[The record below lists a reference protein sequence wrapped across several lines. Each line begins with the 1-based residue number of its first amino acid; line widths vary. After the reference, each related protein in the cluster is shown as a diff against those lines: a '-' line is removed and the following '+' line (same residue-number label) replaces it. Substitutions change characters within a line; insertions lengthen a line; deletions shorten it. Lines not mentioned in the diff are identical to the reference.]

1 MRQAGRYMPEYRD
14 VRSRTTFLELCK
26 NPALAAEVTV
36 TAAERL
42 GVDAAIIFA
51 DILLILEPMGI
62 QLEFA
67 RGEGPVIHNPVKN
80 GTDIDALREVDD
92 VTSLNFVFE
101 AISQCRSALRADL
114 PLIGFSGAP
123 FTLASYMIEGGGSRN
138 YVLTKSLMYKDAGAW
153 NALMSLISRA
163 LVKYLNAQIAAG
175 AQAVQLFDSWVGCL
189 SPDDYK
195 RYVLPHTQS
204 VIKNLEPGV
213 PVIHF
218 GTGTATFLES
228 MRKAGGD
235 VIGIDWRVR
244 LDDGW
249 KRVGHEVGVMGNLDP
264 VVLFAD
270 KARIR
275 KEARDILAQAAG
287 RPGHIFNLGHGIL
300 PDTPVEN
307 VIALVDAVHELS
319 QRSSQ

>member
-1 MRQAGRYMPEYRD
+1 MAGTSIGC
-14 VRSRTTFLELCK
+14 VK
-26 NPALAAEVTV
+26 WNV
-36 TAAERL
+36 TAL
-42 GVDAAIIFA
+42 
-51 DILLILEPMGI
+51 
-62 QLEFA
+62 
-67 RGEGPVIHNPVKN
+67 
-80 GTDIDALREVDD
+80 
-92 VTSLNFVFE
+92 SFVFE
-101 AISQCRSALRADL
+101 AITQCRSALRADL

-123 FTLASYMIEGGGSRN
+123 FTLASYMIEAGGSRN

-163 LVKYLNAQIAAG
+163 LAKYLNAQIAAG

-218 GTGTATFLES
+218 GTGTASFLES

-235 VIGIDWRVR
+235 VIGLDWRVR
-244 LDDGW
+244 LEDGW
-249 KRVGHEVGVMGNLDP
+249 KRVGHDVGVMGNLDP

-275 KEARDILAQAAG
+275 KEAGDILAQAAG